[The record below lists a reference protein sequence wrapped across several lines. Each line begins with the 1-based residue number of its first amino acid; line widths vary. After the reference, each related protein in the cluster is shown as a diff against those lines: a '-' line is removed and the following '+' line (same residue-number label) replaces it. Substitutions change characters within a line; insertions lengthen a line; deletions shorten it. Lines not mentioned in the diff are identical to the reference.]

1 MVACTNNDLEQGTR
15 YNMAWG
21 RRGGGPTFTID
32 CNALF
37 VLEWGVYCYKS
48 YKLHVLWESGI
59 ELEDIL

>member
-1 MVACTNNDLEQGTR
+1 
-15 YNMAWG
+15 MAWG